1 MVRSVF
7 HAGMGYSLS
16 SLAGCTCRPG
26 HLALLAGGML
36 LILNLAPRP
45 STCLSLS
52 LSSYPPPPSHFTV
65 YSEFYLFTNPFF
77 SSLHNI
83 QILEFLWHVSLCPLV
98 SLRDWSF
105 ISLDFLLLQITCLN
119 ALSIFL
125 FSSPPKPATDVSSSL
140 CLLLFLFFPLNQG
153 CHLLTSCILLTV

>member
-16 SLAGCTCRPG
+16 SLAGCTCRQATLLYWLAGCFWYWTLPQG
-26 HLALLAGGML
+26 HLLV
-36 LILNLAPRP
+36 
-45 STCLSLS
+45 SHFLSHP
-52 LSSYPPPPSHFTV
+52 PPPPSHFTV

-105 ISLDFLLLQITCLN
+105 ISLDFLLWQITCLN

-125 FSSPPKPATDVSSSL
+125 FSSPPKPAMDVSSSL